1 MLKIMINDG
10 DLGTTISVDFGNDFV
25 VPTDKEMLDLANLI
39 LKSDA
44 IQHIKWRGTPELA
57 FVTNE
62 TTSIDSLF
70 P

>member
-10 DLGTTISVDFGNDFV
+10 DLGTTVTVDFGNDFV
-25 VPTDKEMLDLANLI
+25 LPSREEMMSLAKAVLE
-39 LKSDA
+39 SDA
-44 IQHIKWRGTPELA
+44 IQHVKWRGTPELA

-62 TTSIDSLF
+62 TTRVDSLF